1 MLLTDGYL
9 EPYGRCEYCGR
20 MTLEAELVEFDGTL
34 FCLDDLERASAEYDM
49 DLVE

>member
-20 MTLEAELVEFDGTL
+20 MTLEAELVEFDGNL
-34 FCLDDLERASAEYDM
+34 LCPDDLETVSASYDM
-49 DLVE
+49 SW